1 MRFIWGG
8 NREKRNTRLVFSL
21 DVTPDC
27 DKLAIMA
34 ADFFQVYLDGKFCA
48 YGPER
53 TAAGF
58 ARSLE
63 MDLQGVRQIKIFVL
77 AYNHPSY
84 ACDLQLP
91 YFGAE
96 IYANGKTAFS
106 TQDFSCHEEL
116 CRVEEM
122 PKFSAQRGSVEFYDY
137 TNLNIKTLQTYEV
150 NAPKVLSTGKDCC
163 RYEKCEFS
171 PLGEGVFHGFDFVK
185 KLMWQEKPHLQYGMS
200 AFDVQT
206 KIVDRASAGEFY
218 AYDYV
223 LPVERT
229 GFLQLEIEAFER
241 TELYAVFEEILVD
254 GKWTFRRDSCNDFL
268 GMILD
273 KGKRTFV
280 SAEPY
285 AVHYLKILTTAN
297 VKITPHLI
305 AYENNKADCVRVE
318 GDERFVKIF
327 EAAKNTFRQNAVD
340 IFTDCPGRERAGWLC
355 DSYFMAITERL
366 LTGENKI
373 EKKFLE
379 NIILADTSADVP
391 QGMVPK
397 CFPSEHTAWLYIPNW
412 AMWFILEVKS
422 YFDRTGDRE
431 LVDRAKE
438 KIYSVVD
445 FFKKYFNEYTLL
457 ENLESWIFIEWSIC
471 NERAYTKGV
480 NIPSNILYA
489 YALES
494 VSILYGDSQLA
505 DLSKKM
511 RQAIVKL
518 AFNGEF
524 FIENLLRDE
533 NGNLTLCENHVSET
547 CQYYA
552 LFMGLC
558 PSETFKKKMVE
569 EFGPLRTSAYPEVGR
584 SNVFI
589 GYYLRLFYLCD
600 IGEYDTA
607 AEEILEIFTVM
618 AEQTGTLWEKVE
630 ATASCNHG
638 FASTAAVFILRC
650 LCGYETVKDGQPIL
664 KKDFKNSGKYLLKPY
679 FTYQKDE

>member
-1 MRFIWGG
+1 MKCIWGG
-8 NREKRNTRLVFSL
+8 TREKRNTRLVFSL
-21 DVTPDC
+21 NVTPDC
-27 DKLAIMA
+27 DKLIIIA
-34 ADFFQVYLDGKFCA
+34 ANFFQVYLDGKFCA

-58 ARSLE
+58 AREFE
-63 MDLQGVRQIKIFVL
+63 MDLQGVRQIRICVL

-96 IYANGKTAFS
+96 IYAKGKMSFT

-116 CRVEEM
+116 CRAEEM

-137 TNLNIKTLQTYEV
+137 TNSKIRILDIYEV
-150 NAPKVLSTGKDCC
+150 DAPQILSRSKDRCH
-163 RYEKCEFS
+163 YQKCEFS
-171 PLGEGVFHGFDFVK
+171 FLGEGVFHGFDAVK
-185 KLMWQEKPHLQYGMS
+185 KLMWQEKPYLQFGMS

-229 GFLQLEIEAFER
+229 GFLELEIEAFDT
-241 TELYAVFEEILVD
+241 TEMYAIFEEILVD

-268 GMILD
+268 GLIVE

-285 AVHYLKILTTAN
+285 AVRYLKILTTKKL
-297 VKITPHLI
+297 KITPRLI
-305 AYENNKADCVRVE
+305 AYENNEADCVNVE

-327 EAAKNTFRQNAVD
+327 DAAKNTFRQNAVD

-355 DSYFMAITERL
+355 DSYFMGITERL
-366 LTGENKI
+366 LTGDNKI

-391 QGMVPK
+391 QGMIPK

-412 AMWFILEVKS
+412 AMWFVLEVKS

-431 LVDRAKE
+431 LVELAKE
-438 KIYSVVD
+438 KIYLVVD
-445 FFKKYFNEYTLL
+445 FFKKYYNEYTLL

-489 YALES
+489 YTLGVIS
-494 VSILYGDSQLA
+494 TLYNDDELA
-505 DLSKKM
+505 ELSNTM
-511 RQAIVKL
+511 RQSIVQL

-533 NGNLTLCENHVSET
+533 SGLLTPCKNHISET

-558 PSETFKKKMVE
+558 PNETFKKKMVE
-569 EFGPLRTSAYPEVGR
+569 EFGPSRRLSYPEVGK

-589 GYYLRLFYLCD
+589 GYYLRLFYLCE
-600 IGEYDTA
+600 IEEYDRA
-607 AEEILEIFTVM
+607 AEEILEIFTEM
-618 AEQTGTLWEKVE
+618 ADKTGTLWEKVE

-638 FASTAAVFILRC
+638 FASMAAVFILQS
-650 LCGYETVKDGQPIL
+650 LCGYQTVKDGQPVFR
-664 KKDFKNSGKYLLKPY
+664 KNFKNSGKYFLKPH
-679 FTYQKDE
+679 FSYQKDE